1 MGIAGLL
8 LGSALIVMAVL
19 DALGTTVRVSTPGGV
34 IVRWLGQGLW
44 MLVTAIDQRLPRP
57 VLRYVAGPLIT
68 LAVTSSWIGL
78 VVVGWFLVFS
88 SSPTGLLTVPAQ
100 DPAGAWARLAYAMHA
115 VFTLGG
121 SSLEPATPL
130 WDVLTGMA
138 AGSGLFLVTLAITYL
153 MPLASAASERRRVAR
168 VLTALGRRP
177 CHLIASAWDGVGF
190 SALENHL
197 MTLTPQLAQLAEHH
211 LTYPVLHY
219 FHTSD
224 PEAAIAP
231 AVARLDDA
239 LLLLH
244 DVVEPAVRP
253 PAIVTGP
260 AREAITAFLATIPE
274 RFTTGDDE
282 VPPPPDLDELRAAG
296 VPCRSPEVL
305 RAAADEQ
312 SQRRRRLGGLVRHS
326 GWDWRASV
334 DPAA

>member
-1 MGIAGLL
+1 MGIAGLVV
-8 LGSALIVMAVL
+8 GTALIVMAVL
-19 DALGTTVRVSTPGGV
+19 DALGTTVRVSTPGGL
-34 IVRWLGQGLW
+34 IVRWLGQALW

-78 VVVGWFLVFS
+78 VVVGWFLIFS
-88 SSPTGLLTVPAQ
+88 SSESALVTAPGQ
-100 DPAGAWARLAYAMHA
+100 DPAGGWARLAYAMHA
-115 VFTLGG
+115 VFTLG
-121 SSLEPATPL
+121 SASLQAATPL
-130 WDVLTGMA
+130 WEVLTGMA
-138 AGSGLFLVTLAITYL
+138 AGTGLFLVTLAITYL

-177 CHLIASAWDGVGF
+177 CHIIASAWDGAGF
-190 SALENHL
+190 SALEHHL

-219 FHTSD
+219 FQTSD

-231 AVARLDDA
+231 AVARLDEA

-244 DVVEPAVRP
+244 DAVRP
-253 PAIVTGP
+253 PARPAAIVTEP

-274 RFTTGDDE
+274 RFTTAGDE

-296 VPCRSPEVL
+296 VPCGPPEVL
-305 RAAADEQ
+305 RAAADEH
-312 SQRRRRLGGLVRHS
+312 SGRRGQLGGLVRHS
-326 GWDWRASV
+326 GWEWQASV